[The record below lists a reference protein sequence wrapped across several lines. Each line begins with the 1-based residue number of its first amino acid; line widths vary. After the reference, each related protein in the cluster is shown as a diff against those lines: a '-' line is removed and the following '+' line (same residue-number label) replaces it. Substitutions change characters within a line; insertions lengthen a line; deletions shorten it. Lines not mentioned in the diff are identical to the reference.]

1 MTTLTLNLTPLTTLS
16 RQQFRELCAA
26 NPAMI
31 LERSK
36 DGELIIMAPTGGET
50 GNWNSECN
58 LELGLWNRTQQAGK
72 VFDSSTGFE
81 LPQGSDRSP
90 DAAWI
95 PQAKWEALTPEQRR
109 GFLPLCPD
117 FAIELLSPSDSWHQ
131 RTLKMEEYR
140 NNGCRLGWLIDPK
153 SKRVGIYRPDQAVEI
168 LDTPDY
174 LSGEDV
180 LPEFILDVRLFWQS

>member
-1 MTTLTLNLTPLTTLS
+1 MATLTLDLSPVTTLS
-16 RQQFRELCAA
+16 REQFRQLCAA
-26 NPAMI
+26 NPEMK
-31 LERSK
+31 LERSIK
-36 DGELIIMAPTGGET
+36 GELLIMAPTGGET
-50 GNWNSECN
+50 GNWNAECS
-58 LELGLWNRTQQAGK
+58 LELGIWNRTQQAGK

-95 PQAKWEALTPEQRR
+95 PQEKWDALTPEQRR

-131 RTLKMEEYR
+131 GTIKMEEYR
-140 NNGCRLGWLIDPK
+140 DNGCRLGWLLDPK
-153 SKRVGIYRPDQAVEI
+153 RRRVGIYRPNQPVEI
-168 LDTPDY
+168 LEAPDS

-180 LPEFILDVRLFWQS
+180 LPGFSLDVRFLWQR

>member
-1 MTTLTLNLTPLTTLS
+1 MTTLTLDLTPLTTLS

-36 DGELIIMAPTGGET
+36 DGELVIMAPTGGET

-131 RTLKMEEYR
+131 GTLKMEEYR

>member
-131 RTLKMEEYR
+131 GTLKMEEYR